1 MTLHADAASLLRSV
15 GLMADGPVLWGRQ
28 VPASGPGVFVIES
41 STPLP
46 SAPIEMTFAAQSTP
60 LAANAVA
67 RFAFS
72 PASRSS
78 V

>member
-1 MTLHADAASLLRSV
+1 MTTVVS
-15 GLMADGPVLWGRQ
+15 
-28 VPASGPGVFVIES
+28 PAK
-41 STPLP
+41 
-46 SAPIEMTFAAQSTP
+46 APIEMTFAAQSTP

-72 PASRSS
+72 PASRNS